1 MKQWRGDIALSLVIA
16 LGSVISLQSSG
27 AATTAIAAQV
37 VAALSLALRRM
48 SPFVPTLVVLAST
61 VATVLLTPTG
71 PGDVFYL
78 AIWIVGVYACGAY
91 LPLTLSWVALA
102 LWWVTLFASVNGQL
116 IWGDLAFMGI
126 LTLGAWLPG
135 VMARRAEQAR
145 RAAQALADTQKRQA
159 ERAVADEQARI
170 ARELH
175 DVVAHAIGVMVVHAG
190 AAQGFLDRDLR
201 RASQALDIVQDSGAE
216 AVLELRR
223 MLRLLRDGAS
233 EPVEAPM
240 PRIAQVEGLL
250 ARARAAGHGVD
261 LDLAGDLDRLSPAMD
276 LTGFR
281 IVQEA
286 VTNAM
291 KHAPGSA
298 IRVSIRLTDRSLEVR
313 VTNDLAGGRT
323 AVSHGTGSGLTG
335 LRERVSVFT
344 GELTAGPVGDAW
356 LVDVR
361 IPLGEPLMSPATQG
375 ST

>member
-1 MKQWRGDIALSLVIA
+1 VKQWRGDIALSLVIA

-37 VAALSLALRRM
+37 VAALSLALRRV
-48 SPFVPTLVVLAST
+48 SPFVPTLVVLACT

-78 AIWIVGVYACGAY
+78 AIWIVGVYACGAH

-102 LWWVTLFASVNGQL
+102 LWWVTLFASVNGEL

-145 RAAQALADTQKRQA
+145 QAALALADAQKRQA
-159 ERAVADEQARI
+159 ERGVADERARI

-175 DVVAHAIGVMVVHAG
+175 DIVAHAIGVMVVHAG
-190 AAQGFLDRDLR
+190 AAQGFLDRDPR

-233 EPVEAPM
+233 EPVDAPM
-240 PRIAQVEGLL
+240 PRIAQVKGLL
-250 ARARAAGHGVD
+250 AKARTAGHVVD

-298 IRVSIRLTDRSLEVR
+298 IRVSIGLTDRSLEVR
-313 VTNDLAGGRT
+313 VTNDLAGGQT
-323 AVSHGTGSGLTG
+323 AASHGTGSGLTG

-344 GELTAGPVGDAW
+344 GELTAGPVGDTW

-361 IPLGEPLMSPATQG
+361 LPLGESLMSPAAQG